1 MRIILFFLSV
11 LLCLSACSS
20 APVQQNL
27 LNSMADLDKAYIPA
41 VILTG
46 MGKNIDSKIA
56 IEKLQ
61 DKWNEFYS
69 NYYPLEMKYGLNIVD
84 KMWKDDLK
92 AAGADIGSAEA
103 LINTGNWPEANA
115 KLLPIRNIFREIRHR
130 HGMQYVLDDMLDF
143 NDGIALIKKKCRQK
157 KMSERELALV
167 KQQYDVASN
176 TWASILADD
185 KALVVFQ
192 FESAKVLA
200 IKKKMKKLKQDLPI
214 LKDAI
219 SAGEKEAIYAAA
231 VKIEKDYL
239 QIYRAFGDFNP
250 ILEKQIEK
258 RKRK

>member
-1 MRIILFFLSV
+1 M
-11 LLCLSACSS
+11 LCLSACSS

-27 LNSMADLDKAYIPA
+27 LNSMADLDKTYIPA

-46 MGKNIDSKIA
+46 MGKNLDSKIA
-56 IEKLQ
+56 LERLQ
-61 DKWNEFYS
+61 DKWKDFYS

-92 AAGADIGSAEA
+92 SVGTDIVTAETFLKA
-103 LINTGNWPEANA
+103 SNLSQANVQ
-115 KLLPIRNIFREIRHR
+115 LLPVRKIFREIRHR
-130 HGMQYVLDDMLDF
+130 HGIQYILDDMLDF
-143 NDGIALIKKKCRQK
+143 DDGIGVIKKKSCQK
-157 KMSERELALV
+157 KISERELALV

-185 KALVVFQ
+185 KALLVFQ
-192 FESAKVLA
+192 FESVKVIA
-200 IKKKMKKLKQDLPI
+200 IKKKMNKLKQDLPI
-214 LKDAI
+214 LNDAI